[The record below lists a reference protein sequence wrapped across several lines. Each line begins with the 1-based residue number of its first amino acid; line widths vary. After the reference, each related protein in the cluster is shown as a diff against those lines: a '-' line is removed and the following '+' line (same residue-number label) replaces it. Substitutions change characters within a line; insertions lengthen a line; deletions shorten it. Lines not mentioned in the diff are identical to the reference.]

1 MLACAKNS
9 QDERERGRT
18 WIVGSAYILREDRAS
33 DANDLSPSPAVRA
46 RPGEIILF
54 PKRGPTILLHP
65 HRSPTVELALVVA
78 KVAAGVFE
86 EARGG
91 ARRGLR
97 ARADLNLIQTERLG
111 DKLELRSCW
120 SCAIYVLLM

>member
-1 MLACAKNS
+1 M
-9 QDERERGRT
+9 
-18 WIVGSAYILREDRAS
+18 
-33 DANDLSPSPAVRA
+33 

-86 EARGG
+86 ETARGF
-91 ARRGLR
+91 R

-111 DKLELRSCW
+111 DKLDRATLFM
-120 SCAIYVLLM
+120 YQ